1 MCLLTFSGVGD
12 IGEIISYALINKS
25 KLSKLEKHV
34 NKHTIYI
41 MNMLNHAHLFIK
53 SLSIMHV
60 VKIGECQMSGRIIKT
75 LAAALQ
81 VEVLVF
87 YPAMLRPSMLFP
99 FRFHLFL
106 RVLVYSLPETEIIA
120 DFETDIGNHNK
131 TF

>member
-1 MCLLTFSGVGD
+1 
-12 IGEIISYALINKS
+12 
-25 KLSKLEKHV
+25 
-34 NKHTIYI
+34 
-41 MNMLNHAHLFIK
+41 
-53 SLSIMHV
+53 MHV
-60 VKIGECQMSGRIIKT
+60 VKIGECQMSGRIINT

-81 VEVLVF
+81 VEVLLVF

-131 TF
+131 TFQETLSS